1 MAPDARLLIL
11 DRVVP
16 EQIQPGPL
24 TQSHAMLDLTM
35 MLWTAG
41 GRERTAQEFEA
52 MIKRAGLRLVRI
64 ISMSIPDS
72 LLELTPA

>member
-1 MAPDARLLIL
+1 
-11 DRVVP
+11 
-16 EQIQPGPL
+16 
-24 TQSHAMLDLTM
+24 M

-52 MIKRAGLRLVRI
+52 MMKRAGLRLVRI